1 MKHYFWINYTEE
13 SERISQ
19 MAFDNFN
26 SLKEEYYRE
35 YENILKLNEK
45 KEKEIDKRDE
55 EKSEYDINVN

>member
-1 MKHYFWINYTEE
+1 
-13 SERISQ
+13 